1 MIKKLLGIL
10 VLGLL
15 WCNVGFAETEKIKL
29 VCLFDEDPT
38 KSIIVIIDGDEVF
51 KGSSK
56 ADESYVYEDSITAI
70 HDPTEDTNYGWAIV
84 INRYTGAIS
93 YGERLWSKEN
103 TYTGKCKKDIKRKF

>member
-1 MIKKLLGIL
+1 MKKLLAIL
-10 VLGLL
+10 VLGLF
-15 WCNVGFAETEKIKL
+15 WCNTSFAETEKIKL

-38 KSIIVIIDGDEVF
+38 MSIIVIIDGDEVF
-51 KGSSK
+51 NGSIK
-56 ADESYVYEDSITAI
+56 ADESHVYEDKITAI
-70 HDPTEDTNYGWAIV
+70 YGYADDTYYGWAIV